1 MLFPTF
7 STNYFSVLSR
17 ILSISNL
24 FFKLTAFK
32 ERAMRIIVVH
42 EILVIAQEFIIT
54 EYSEMRRKFLFFI
67 FLYAGCCGCQQ
78 LAVYWGQDP
87 AGGLKMILEKRLDD
101 YCMNYEY
108 DIIPVAF
115 LNIFFDWEN
124 KGKFQ
129 KSSELLRCLNVAA
142 AAL

>member
-1 MLFPTF
+1 
-7 STNYFSVLSR
+7 
-17 ILSISNL
+17 
-24 FFKLTAFK
+24 
-32 ERAMRIIVVH
+32 
-42 EILVIAQEFIIT
+42 
-54 EYSEMRRKFLFFI
+54 MRRKFIFFI
-67 FLYAGCCGCQQ
+67 LLYAGCCGCQK

-129 KSSELLRCLNVAA
+129 NSNELVRCLNVVMS
-142 AAL
+142 LQQPFLNKKN